1 MRMSAG
7 KKCIEEEVACSDLGK
22 QDLMEL
28 KKIFHPPLSTSLCDF
43 FPALK
48 WINYR
53 GFEKS
58 VIKVRD
64 ARDGFSQD
72 LVDEIRQKKTSSCS
86 SPDAGPE
93 KTTVIE
99 ALLSLQEQEPDFYT
113 DDIIKGLVLV
123 SSFCRQI

>member
-1 MRMSAG
+1 MSAG

-22 QDLMEL
+22 QDLTEL
-28 KKIFHPPLSTSLCDF
+28 KKIFDPSISTSLCNF

-48 WINYR
+48 WINYK

-64 ARDGFSQD
+64 ARDGFAQD
-72 LVDEIRQKKTSSCS
+72 LIDEIRQKKTSSCS
-86 SPDAGPE
+86 SPVAGPE
-93 KTTVIE
+93 ETTVIE
-99 ALLSLQEQEPDFYT
+99 TLLSLQEQEPDFYT